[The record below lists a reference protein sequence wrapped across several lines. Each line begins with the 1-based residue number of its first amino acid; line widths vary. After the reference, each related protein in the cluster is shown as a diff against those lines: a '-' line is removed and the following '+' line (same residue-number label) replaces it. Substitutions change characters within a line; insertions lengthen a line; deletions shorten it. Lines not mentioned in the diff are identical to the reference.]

1 MGSGTRYGFLE
12 KVESCLISRKVAE
25 RWIEWLM
32 QTQHIYRNEKI
43 REE

>member
-1 MGSGTRYGFLE
+1 M
-12 KVESCLISRKVAE
+12 ISRKVAE

-32 QTQHIYRNEKI
+32 QMQHIYRNEKI